1 MATEMTTAATHV
13 DVGGAPGP
21 AGINDAA
28 GLTPSVSA
36 RADIWRRFKRNKLA
50 IVGLVI
56 ITIELLAAVF
66 APLITF
72 TSPYKLGNLSKSGPS
87 LQHWFGTDLLGRD
100 MYSRVVYG
108 ARISL
113 QVGILSTIISVVVGL
128 AFGSIAGF
136 YGRWLDTLMM
146 RLTDI
151 FLAFP
156 YILAALAIIQV
167 IGRGGGHILFLRRD
181 VFTVTVVIGLIGWMY
196 VARIVRASIL
206 QVKENEYIE
215 AARATGA
222 NDWRIITRHILPN
235 AIQPVIVY
243 GTILVGTAVLSEAA
257 LSFLGQG
264 ITEPTPAWG
273 LMVANGKGD
282 LFTSPHLLFF
292 PGAAIF
298 LTVVA
303 FVFIG
308 DGLRDALD
316 PKLR

>member
-13 DVGGAPGP
+13 DVGGAPGSS
-21 AGINDAA
+21 ALTDAA
-28 GLTPSVSA
+28 GLAPPISA
-36 RADIWRRFKRNKLA
+36 GADMWRRFKRNRLA
-50 IVGLVI
+50 VVGLVI
-56 ITIELLAAVF
+56 ITVEVLAAIF
-66 APLITF
+66 APVLTF

-100 MYSRVVYG
+100 LYSRVVYG

-113 QVGILSTIISVVVGL
+113 QVGIFSTIISVGIGL
-128 AFGSIAGF
+128 ALGSIAGY
-136 YGRWLDTLMM
+136 YGRWLDSLLM
-146 RLTDI
+146 RVTDI

-156 YILAALAIIQV
+156 YIIAALAIIQV
-167 IGRGGGHILFLRRD
+167 VGRGGGRILFLRRD

-196 VARIVRASIL
+196 VARIVRAAIL

-235 AIQPVIVY
+235 TIQPVIVY

-282 LFTSPHLLFF
+282 LFTSPQLLFF

-298 LTVVA
+298 LTVMA